1 MVPLSKLI
9 KLLMV
14 GKLTAPALLTLPIF
28 LLNTEFDQRLFEYID
43 NIYSETRQVTDH
55 EDLIVFVRLSVS
67 VLYSC
72 YLAVYLI
79 IKIRNLIK
87 SAKEE
92 KDS

>member
-1 MVPLSKLI
+1 MVPLFNLI
-9 KLLMV
+9 KSLMI

-43 NIYSETRQVTDH
+43 KIYSETRHVTNH
-55 EDLIVFVRLSVS
+55 EDLIVYIRLSVS
-67 VLYSC
+67 LLYSC

-79 IKIRNLIK
+79 IKIRDLIK

-92 KDS
+92 KKS